1 MVRFEEN
8 KRNISESEKKNK
20 NLYRS
25 DIDLPGDEAWN
36 APQLHVTAEELYQ
49 KIRQKEIET

>member
-25 DIDLPGDEAWN
+25 DIDLPGNEAWN
-36 APQLHVTAEELYQ
+36 APQLTAEGLYQ